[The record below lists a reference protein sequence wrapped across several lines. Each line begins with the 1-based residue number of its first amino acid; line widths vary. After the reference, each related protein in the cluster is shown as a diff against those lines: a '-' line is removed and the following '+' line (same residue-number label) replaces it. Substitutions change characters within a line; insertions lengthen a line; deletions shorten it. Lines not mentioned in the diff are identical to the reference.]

1 MNILAQQAPFGDEQ
15 ALIELFTHMAGNQYV
30 FLRKSKQ
37 IYEHSDHYIK
47 FLAREIEQY
56 LPEYRSDFEQSPK
69 YKTYQSWIKL
79 VLLERLPH
87 QALKN
92 VVLISDKQEI
102 RNLSPENK
110 AYRKKFS
117 DAVSGVMRKLK
128 KYIYEDCRQY
138 RQCILCSK
146 NIDWLLVMCV
156 GCKTCFH
163 VGCLKRF
170 GKRCSPIVPFR
181 KMTSPY

>member
-128 KYIYEDCRQY
+128 KYIYEDC
-138 RQCILCSK
+138 
-146 NIDWLLVMCV
+146 
-156 GCKTCFH
+156 CKTCFH
-163 VGCLKRF
+163 LGCLKRF
-170 GKRCSPIVPFR
+170 GKRCSRCNRSFQKNDKSLLSI
-181 KMTSPY
+181 TN